1 MARALSNH
9 VKEDPMRAIVR
20 LLPQRS
26 KPRATRLATVAAA
39 GITVLI
45 VTAFTT
51 HKQAA
56 APYKVALVG
65 PQTGVFA
72 PSTVGFLNSAQ
83 QKFDAINKKGGI
95 NGHQIELIVKD
106 DGGQPNQTLQ
116 AVRDLQDQ
124 GVKVFI
130 GVYTAGVL
138 ALQPLM
144 NGSLILF
151 TANPPA
157 IQNDPKQLPYD
168 FNFFPPN
175 KYAVL
180 KDAKYAKKLGLTK
193 LAIVSD
199 TTAQFQEYVDLAK
212 TIMPTYGQQI
222 VLEQRYDP
230 ATTDFSPVIA
240 KIKDSGADGVL
251 FFAAGSPVT
260 RLMTAAAAANLQL
273 PILGGYG
280 NAAADLTSVP
290 SAYLQKYAY
299 FISTTPGL
307 LKPDGTPLISKYGA
321 IIRQIF
327 YHHYGFKSGIGGGV
341 TWDLASAIVW
351 SLQKAGS
358 DDPNKMRA
366 ALESTARAS
375 AGIAFTS
382 SPVIYHFS
390 KDTHG
395 GFPPS
400 QVAVA
405 RSYGSAAWPGFYYSA
420 G

>member
-1 MARALSNH
+1 MRALAEPT
-9 VKEDPMRAIVR
+9 KRTRR
-20 LLPQRS
+20 LVS
-26 KPRATRLATVAAA
+26 GLAVVAAA
-39 GITVLI
+39 CVTVL
-45 VTAFTT
+45 VVAGFTT
-51 HKQAA
+51 HKTAST
-56 APYKVALVG
+56 YKIALVG

-72 PSTVGFLNSAQ
+72 PSTIGFQNSAT
-83 QKFDAINKKGGI
+83 QKFDLINKAGGI

-157 IQNDPKQLPYD
+157 VQNDPKQLPYD

-175 KYAVL
+175 KFAVI
-180 KDAKYAKKLGLTK
+180 KDAQYAKKLGLTK

-199 TTAQFQEYVDLAK
+199 TTSQFQEYVDLAK
-212 TIMPTYGQQI
+212 TTLPKYGQQI

-230 ATTDFSPVIA
+230 ATTDFSPVIS
-240 KIKDSGADGVL
+240 KIKDSGANGVL
-251 FFAAGSPVT
+251 FFAAGAPVT
-260 RLMTAAAAANLQL
+260 RLLTAAAAANLQL

-290 SAYLQKYAY
+290 ADYLKKYAY

-307 LKPDGTPLISKYGA
+307 LDPKTSKPVMSKYA
-321 IIRQIF
+321 ALVKDVF
-327 YHHYGFKSGIGGGV
+327 YHRYGFKANIGGGV

-351 SLQKAGS
+351 ALQKAKS

-366 ALESTARAS
+366 ALESTARAK
-375 AGIAFTS
+375 AGVAFTQA
-382 SPVIYHFS
+382 PLVYHFS
-390 KDTHG
+390 KDAHG

-405 RSYGSAAWPGFYYSA
+405 HAYGDPKWPGFYVKA
-420 G
+420 D

>member
-1 MARALSNH
+1 MRALAR
-9 VKEDPMRAIVR
+9 PTIR
-20 LLPQRS
+20 
-26 KPRATRLATVAAA
+26 TRRRRVGTGLAVVAAA
-39 GITVLI
+39 CAAVFVATG
-45 VTAFTT
+45 FTT
-51 HKQAA
+51 QKEAST
-56 APYKVALVG
+56 YKVALVG

-83 QKFDAINKKGGI
+83 QKFDIVNKQGGV
-95 NGHQIELIVKD
+95 NGHKIELIVKD

-116 AVRDLQDQ
+116 NVRSLQDQ

-130 GVYTAGVL
+130 GVYTAGAL

-157 IQNDPKQLPYD
+157 VQNDPKQLPYD

-175 KYAVL
+175 KYAVI
-180 KDAKYAKKLGLTK
+180 KDAQYAKKLGLTK

-212 TIMPTYGQQI
+212 ATMPKYGASI

-230 ATTDFSPVIA
+230 ATTDFSPVIT
-240 KIKDSGADGVL
+240 KIRNSGADGVL
-251 FFAAGSPVT
+251 FFAAGAPVT

-280 NAAADLTSVP
+280 NSAADLSSVP
-290 SAYLQKYAY
+290 RAYLEKYAY
-299 FISTTPGL
+299 FVSTTPGL
-307 LKPDGTPLISKYGA
+307 LDAKSKPVISKYA
-321 IIRQIF
+321 ALIQQVF
-327 YHHYGFKSGIGGGV
+327 YHKYGFKTGIGGGV

-351 SLQKAGS
+351 ALQKAKS
-358 DDPNKMRA
+358 DDPVKMKA
-366 ALESTARAS
+366 ALESTGS
-375 AGIAFTS
+375 ATAGVAFTS
-382 SPVIYHFS
+382 KPVIYHFS
-390 KDTHG
+390 PYTHG

-405 RSYGSAAWPGFYYSA
+405 HSYGSAKWPGFYYVA
-420 G
+420 K

>member
-1 MARALSNH
+1 MRALAQPT
-9 VKEDPMRAIVR
+9 KRR
-20 LLPQRS
+20 Q
-26 KPRATRLATVAAA
+26 RLATGLALLAAA
-39 GITVLI
+39 CATVL
-45 VTAFTT
+45 VAGGFTT
-51 HKQAA
+51 HKTAGT
-56 APYKVALVG
+56 YKVALVG

-72 PSTVGFLNSAQ
+72 SSTVGFQNSAQ
-83 QKFDAINKKGGI
+83 QKFDLINKKGGI
-95 NGHQIELIVKD
+95 NGRQIELIVKD

-116 AVRDLQDQ
+116 SVRDLQDQ

-157 IQNDPKQLPYD
+157 VQNDPKQLPYS

-180 KDAKYAKKLGLTK
+180 KDAQYAKKLGLTK

-199 TTAQFQEYVDLAK
+199 TTAQFQEYVELAK
-212 TIMPTYGQQI
+212 TTMPKHGQQI

-230 ATTDFSPVIA
+230 ATTDFSPVIS

-251 FFAAGSPVT
+251 FFAAGAPVT

-280 NAAADLTSVP
+280 NAAADLSTVP
-290 SAYLQKYAY
+290 LSYLKKYAY
-299 FISTTPGL
+299 FVSTTPGL
-307 LKPDGTPLISKYGA
+307 LDSDSKPVIPKYGA
-321 IIRQIF
+321 VVKDVF
-327 YHHYGFKSGIGGGV
+327 YHKYGFKTGIGGGV
-341 TWDLASAIVW
+341 TWDLASAVVW
-351 SLQKAGS
+351 ALQRAGS
-358 DDPNKMRA
+358 DDPAKMRA
-366 ALESTARAS
+366 ALESTAKAS
-375 AGIAFTS
+375 AGVAFTS
-382 SPVIYHFS
+382 PSLVYHFS

-405 RSYGSAAWPGFYYSA
+405 HSYGSKQWPGFYYA
-420 G
+420 AK